1 MDLKEKRAA
10 IEARREESAKAR
22 AERDER
28 NELEAIEAG
37 HLDDDENVLMRF
49 PKAREDLAGIVVLR
63 PIKPIEM
70 SRVRTVM
77 MANDA
82 KPGAAEAK
90 AKLNK
95 EIANNCLVFPSK
107 EKFAALCAA
116 YADVEDECAGAVL
129 SAARA
134 GATREGKG

>member
-22 AERDER
+22 AERDELD
-28 NELEAIEAG
+28 ELEAIEAG
-37 HLDDDENVLMRF
+37 HLDDDENVVMRF
-49 PKAREDLAGIVVLR
+49 PKARQDLPGIVVLR

-70 SRVRTVM
+70 NRVRTVM
-77 MANDA
+77 MGSDA
-82 KPGAAEAK
+82 KPGATEAK
-90 AKLNK
+90 SKLNK
-95 EIANNCLVFPSK
+95 EIAFNCLLFPSR
-107 EKFAALCAA
+107 EKFQALCAA

>member
-10 IEARREESAKAR
+10 IEKRREESAKAR

-28 NELEAIEAG
+28 DEVEAIEAG
-37 HLDDDENVLMRF
+37 HLDDDENVVMRF
-49 PKAREDLAGIVVLR
+49 PKAREDLSGIVVLR

-82 KPGAAEAK
+82 KPGAAESK

-107 EKFAALCAA
+107 EKFLALCSA

-129 SAARA
+129 NAARA